1 MATSATPTSG
11 DVPVV
16 GDTSAPRSAL
26 YRAVWRWHFFAGLF
40 TIPVIVLLCITGIVY
55 LFRPQLDGLMY
66 GHLRDVPVGHDQ
78 ATYQSQLAQ
87 VQRAFPKAT
96 IVSAQ
101 PPPEADRSTQFDI
114 VTADGDNR
122 SVYVDPY
129 STRLLGSRDNDR
141 SLTQIAL
148 LLHGS
153 LMTGSWL
160 GNEKWGD
167 WFIEIIAGWAIL
179 LLVTGI
185 ILWWPRGV
193 RRTTMRGVLVPR
205 WRHNS
210 SRVTWRDVHAI
221 TGVLFAFISLFFL
234 VTGMAWTGWWGTKYQ
249 EVATKVGSSYPD
261 ALLNGVSST
270 KVGDLATTGKTP
282 WASSSLPVALSGE
295 PGNKATHIQHHGAG
309 VVSWDPTK
317 GAPLDAVV
325 TSAQKLGFKPGY
337 AIFFPADETGS
348 YSVNLGPDLDP
359 APNQSALDARVAFID
374 QYTAEPLQSVNFS
387 QFGVMAQATDLGI
400 SLHEGREWGI
410 WSQLLALLG
419 TVAILLSCATSL
431 VMWRKRR
438 PKGVGAPKRVPSR
451 RATVTVLGVGV
462 GLGILFPLLGLS
474 IAAVLILDLFVIR
487 RIKPL
492 ARIFGSA

>member
-1 MATSATPTSG
+1 MRARTARTGFCAGTCAGSRRRHGYDNASRPATGRRPGGGSACHS
-11 DVPVV
+11 
-16 GDTSAPRSAL
+16 PRSAF
-26 YRAVWRWHFFAGLF
+26 YRAVWRWHFYAGLF
-40 TIPVIVLLCITGIVY
+40 AIPVIVLLCLSGIVY

-78 ATYQSQLAQ
+78 ATYQSQL
-87 VQRAFPKAT
+87 VSGRGAFPKAT

-114 VTADGDNR
+114 VTADAGDNR

-129 STRLLGSRDNDR
+129 STRLLGSPGQRSQPDTDR
-141 SLTQIAL
+141 VVVAWLADDRP
-148 LLHGS
+148 
-153 LMTGSWL
+153 WL

-295 PGNKATHIQHHGAG
+295 PGNKATQ
-309 VVSWDPTK
+309 SST
-317 GAPLDAVV
+317 
-325 TSAQKLGFKPGY
+325 
-337 AIFFPADETGS
+337 TGR
-348 YSVNLGPDLDP
+348 GWC
-359 APNQSALDARVAFID
+359 R
-374 QYTAEPLQSVNFS
+374 
-387 QFGVMAQATDLGI
+387 GI
-400 SLHEGREWGI
+400 
-410 WSQLLALLG
+410 
-419 TVAILLSCATSL
+419 
-431 VMWRKRR
+431 R
-438 PKGVGAPKRVPSR
+438 PKVHRSTR
-451 RATVTVLGVGV
+451 L
-462 GLGILFPLLGLS
+462 
-474 IAAVLILDLFVIR
+474 
-487 RIKPL
+487 
-492 ARIFGSA
+492 